1 MAIAGGFRRYL
12 AGRYMRFGIFCVT
25 LYIPVNFKMMKRIVV
40 LYVILALAV
49 SCGGRG
55 TAKRAAAAPAAPQ
68 APVSFR
74 EPAEYTY
81 RVKAVYP
88 HDTGAY
94 TQGLFWLDGYLYE
107 GTGQNGRSELRRVEP
122 ATGRVLQRV
131 GLERKYFGEG
141 IAYLGGKIYQ
151 LTWVAGRAFVYDAE
165 DFRPLRSFVY
175 DGEGWGLTTD
185 GEYLYMSDGSDK
197 IYVRDAENF
206 GVVRTLQ
213 VTAKGRPVDM
223 LNELEWIEGRI
234 WANLY
239 LYAQVVVIDPQTGEV
254 TGVVDFEGLQEPSD
268 RTPETDV
275 FNGIAYD
282 AASGDIYV
290 TGKNWNKLYKVEIFE
305 KEKGEE

>member
-68 APVSFR
+68 APVAFR

-107 GTGQNGRSELRRVEP
+107 GTGQNGRSGFGGWNRRPGACCSAWDWRESIS
-122 ATGRVLQRV
+122 ARVSH
-131 GLERKYFGEG
+131 
-141 IAYLGGKIYQ
+141 
-151 LTWVAGRAFVYDAE
+151 T
-165 DFRPLRSFVY
+165 S
-175 DGEGWGLTTD
+175 
-185 GEYLYMSDGSDK
+185 
-197 IYVRDAENF
+197 
-206 GVVRTLQ
+206 
-213 VTAKGRPVDM
+213 
-223 LNELEWIEGRI
+223 
-234 WANLY
+234 
-239 LYAQVVVIDPQTGEV
+239 
-254 TGVVDFEGLQEPSD
+254 
-268 RTPETDV
+268 
-275 FNGIAYD
+275 
-282 AASGDIYV
+282 AARYTS
-290 TGKNWNKLYKVEIFE
+290 
-305 KEKGEE
+305 